1 MCSAL
6 CKCARASKWC
16 IFARELNIL
25 EFPKYA
31 LSFILEREKAP
42 FASAEERRKS
52 GAEMRA
58 EQ

>member
-1 MCSAL
+1 MCSAP
-6 CKCARASKWC
+6 CKCVCASKWC
-16 IFARELNIL
+16 IFAQKLNIL
-25 EFPKYA
+25 ESPKYA

-42 FASAEERRKS
+42 FTSAEERRKS